1 MEIPIHHLWYNVAD
15 SIKVDQFRRYEDD
28 NPYFTACFFVGGA
41 GVGKS
46 ACVTKFATVKRVHFV
61 TPTNYAGNALDTSLR
76 KKTVCVR
83 AHPTVFSLL
92 HENLSDASFNNAV
105 YRNKLDSAAKNATV
119 SSLSDLWKKLEPAFH
134 EITTRRHK
142 NVSEK
147 NKYLTPE
154 EFARVK
160 DEAVAQGWLT
170 AETELSEVLNFVRS
184 TQIVPYSSVPLE
196 LTYDTLII
204 DEAGRM
210 TALELLR
217 LAYDYGIIRAEYGYP
232 HKLKFIIEGSC
243 TQQTVINKSG
253 YPLNDYSALTMIA
266 APFFENVPFFARLS
280 THNRRCSGGDLGK
293 TAVWFN
299 FVDKMEK
306 GQFIPPS
313 LKKKFFDAFGV
324 TNFYPTKEEIAKNPS
339 VMQRVY
345 LATEHEVISR
355 VTEHMQSHM
364 RKVNV
369 TEWFASVEED
379 ACKRV
384 PFITDPHENL
394 GSGYRSVPYVNDE
407 WTRTEPA
414 SEDDDEYRYVNE
426 RTLFV
431 DGVYTMTHRARV
443 TVTGVDAKPDQFLKD
458 YALLR
463 PYMTD
468 ECVAALTMNMIDY
481 LTTTMRSLIAT
492 HCPRSVVSQLRNVQS
507 IWERIRTDAEVE
519 RADEEEEDG
528 GSTTTNYRAAAVV
541 KMEAEILG
549 IMRVVASVVPVSV
562 DFRRSVDMDVWAN
575 VILYKGYDLIVT
587 RVQKNMLRVR
597 LGRSFTAAMFRKPIT
612 LRDTS
617 VLNFNTS
624 SRREYGGAKRGW
636 NGGARHQRP
645 VKRKKTESDDE
656 NTAAIMEIVRDRLEG
671 REDEG
676 IVTGRTKGASVTARI
691 YPIRS
696 NLTLTIAASQSR
708 TFTFDHV
715 AYWGPTKKGKVIS
728 AEDVNVSATRLSDTS
743 QFHVYVPNPDTW
755 TYSPFSKHT
764 KKATEILRKIQSK
777 VGHLL

>member
-15 SIKVDQFRRYEDD
+15 SIKVDQFRKYEDD

-46 ACVTKFATVKRVHFV
+46 ACVTKFATINRVHFV
-61 TPTNYAGNALDTSLR
+61 TPTNFAGTALRSSLR
-76 KKTVCVR
+76 SKTVCVR
-83 AHPTVFSLL
+83 AHLTVFSLL
-92 HENLSDASFNNAV
+92 NENLSDASFNNAV
-105 YRNKLDSAAKNATV
+105 YRNKLDSAAKNATC
-119 SSLSDLWKKLEPAFH
+119 SSLPELWNKLEPAFH
-134 EITTRRHK
+134 EITTRRHN

-147 NKYLTPE
+147 LKYLTPE
-154 EFARVK
+154 EFDRVK

-170 AETELSEVLNFVRS
+170 AEETELDEILNFIRS
-184 TQIVPYSSVPLE
+184 MQIVPYSSVPLE
-196 LTYDTLII
+196 LTYDTLIV

-217 LAYDYGIIRAEYGYP
+217 LAYDYGIMRAKYGYP
-232 HKLKFIIEGSC
+232 RKLKFIIEGSC

-253 YPLNDYSALTMIA
+253 YHLNDYSALTMIA
-266 APFFENVPFFARLS
+266 APFFEDVPFFAKLS

-299 FVDKMEK
+299 FVDKIEK
-306 GQFIPPS
+306 GLFIPPS

-324 TNFYPTKEEIAKNPS
+324 TNFYPTKEEIAENPS

-345 LATEHEVISR
+345 LATEHEGISR
-355 VTEHMQSHM
+355 VTNHMQSHM

-369 TEWFASVEED
+369 TEWFASVEQD

-394 GSGYRSVPYVNDE
+394 ASGYRSVPYINDE
-407 WTRTEPA
+407 WVRTEP
-414 SEDDDEYRYVNE
+414 SDETKNEYRYVNE

-443 TVTGVDAKPDQFLKD
+443 TITDVDAKPFQFLND
-458 YALLR
+458 YGLLR
-463 PYMTD
+463 PYMTN
-468 ECVAALTMNMIDY
+468 ECVAALTMSMIDY
-481 LTTTMRSLIAT
+481 LTTTMRSLIAK
-492 HCPRSVVSQLRNVQS
+492 HCAPSVVSQLRNVQS
-507 IWERIRTDAEVE
+507 IWERMRTDAE
-519 RADEEEEDG
+519 RANEDEDEDG
-528 GSTTTNYRAAAVV
+528 ESGHSTAVV

-549 IMRVVASVVPVSV
+549 IMRVVASAVPVSI
-562 DFRRSVDMDVWAN
+562 DFRRSVDMDAWAN
-575 VILYKGYDLIVT
+575 VILHKGYDLIVT
-587 RVQKNMLRVR
+587 RVQNNMLRVR
-597 LGRSFTAAMFRKPIT
+597 LGRSFTAAMFRKPIL

-624 SRREYGGAKRGW
+624 PRRDYGGGKREW
-636 NGGARHQRP
+636 NGGRGNNHHP
-645 VKRKKTESDDE
+645 FKRKKTESDDE
-656 NTAAIMEIVRDRLEG
+656 NTAVIMELVRDHLEG

-696 NLTLTIAASQSR
+696 NLTRTIAASQSE
-708 TFTFDHV
+708 TFHYDHV
-715 AYWGPTKKGKVIS
+715 VNWEPSKKGKVIS
-728 AEDVNVSATRLSDTS
+728 VEDVNVSATRLSDTS
-743 QFHVYVPNPDTW
+743 QFHVYVSNPDTW
-755 TYSPFSKHT
+755 TYSPFSNHT
-764 KKATEILRKIQSK
+764 KKATAKFRKIQSK
-777 VGHLL
+777 AGHLL